1 MDIIIVAVLLLD
13 FNNGFIIQWI
23 KTRKQGSDTW
33 EIQLPVSFSAN
44 IYNVVQG
51 MYKDNGYVDSI
62 YECYTICGLG
72 LASISVWNP
81 WGGAYGFF
89 IMIGI

>member
-1 MDIIIVAVLLLD
+1 MVIS

-23 KTRKQGSDTW
+23 KTQKQGSDTW

-51 MYKDNGYVDSI
+51 LYSYNDYVGNI
-62 YECYTICGLG
+62 NAFYTISGLG
-72 LASISVWNP
+72 LASISVWQP
-81 WGGAYGFF
+81 WGGPYGFF
-89 IMIGI
+89 IIIGI